1 MVDGCFPGRK
11 PFPALPGG
19 LSQTCIGSA
28 WFGVDRQPDAMQGL
42 CWFFPYHIETKAPVM
57 HDQRTPQPML

>member
-28 WFGVDRQPDAMQGL
+28 WFGVDRQPDAMAGRPGL
-42 CWFFPYHIETKAPVM
+42 CRLFPDRIETKAPVM
-57 HDQRTPQPML
+57 YD